1 MTRTGI
7 ATCARTASTIANDGV
22 RPAAFERGH
31 QLDTRRAAL
40 LGGQRIVERGRDDF
54 EREGTDHRSRTY
66 QASQPKWPV
75 CPMGLPT
82 GAKPLRS

>member
-1 MTRTGI
+1 M
-7 ATCARTASTIANDGV
+7 ANDGV
-22 RPAAFERGH
+22 KPAAVERRH
-31 QLDTRRAAL
+31 QLDTCGAAL
-40 LGGQRIVERGRDDF
+40 LGGEGIVERGRDDF
-54 EREGTDHRSRTY
+54 ERQRADHRSRTY